1 MAFQLSR
8 HDRSASNTLC
18 CLFAAISVHLL
29 CFLTSAYATE
39 SPPVHHPLSTVYHFA
54 PFQQEQN
61 DPEKTIVHPDRH
73 QLMQELLRARDMMIT
88 NPYEGLKVLE
98 ENQSQ
103 AKQLT
108 DTVLGMYYEAKAV
121 YYGISQ
127 REDSSL
133 HYLEKAL
140 PLYQVNSARQNR
152 ALWMIGMRHF
162 HLGNRDNSMKYLR
175 SALDMATVRNDSFLI
190 ATVLGDI
197 GSYLRADNDYD
208 AAAKYLEEA
217 LVFADNPKNEK
228 QLRTKYT
235 LTQRMGT
242 LALDQGD
249 NELAIKLF
257 NEVMAFYKGKDN
269 HQYLATLI
277 STAGAYLQLNR
288 LDTAAQTYL
297 RAAKLSSETNNKGFE
312 GFALGMAGRCF
323 ATQKKFELAER
334 YFSESLD
341 VLALTNFLHKYKIL
355 GFYME
360 MLLEQGREKRALE
373 VYNRPDL
380 QDQLDDV
387 DLNTKP
393 YLFTQYAIANLRT
406 GNLERAES
414 LFKEVII
421 LEDSISTMNSEQ
433 LAVKIKEK
441 YKTDL
446 LAAEKER
453 LEASNE
459 LLELQASSRLRLIIL
474 GFGLSFF
481 LIAFIII
488 YSRMSRQRR
497 IFQEEK
503 ISLTTTRNQLLES
516 KASADQEVI
525 RLNEEMVAQQQR
537 ELQAHAVQSGQFFE
551 QLDKLDKYLE
561 DNDLAGARKHLDRIK
576 REIDFWDKFKDRFIQ
591 ANPAFMDN
599 LHAVYPDLTRSELE
613 FAALIRSGMSN
624 KELARLFQIS
634 EEGIYKR
641 RSRIAKKL
649 NLESSRDLDQ
659 ALLEIA

>member
-1 MAFQLSR
+1 MTFLSER
-8 HDRSASNTLC
+8 HDLSASSTLS
-18 CLFAAISVHLL
+18 CLILAVCLYFFVAPKSMEAA
-29 CFLTSAYATE
+29 
-39 SPPVHHPLSTVYHFA
+39 SPPTLLESIEPYEFD
-54 PFQQEQN
+54 PFQAPQT
-61 DPEKTIVHPDRH
+61 DPETSSARMDR
-73 QLMQELLRARDMMIT
+73 QLLMKELQRARNLMIT
-88 NPYEGLKVLE
+88 DPYEGLKVLE

-103 AKQLT
+103 AKQLA

-140 PLYQVNSARQNR
+140 PLYQVNSALQNR
-152 ALWMIGMRHF
+152 TLWMIGMRHF
-162 HLGNRDNSMKYLR
+162 HLGDRDNSMKYLR

-217 LVFADNPKNEK
+217 LVFAENPKNEK

-341 VLALTNFLHKYKIL
+341 VLAQTNFLHKYKIL

-561 DNDLAGARKHLDRIK
+561 SNDLTGARKHLDRIK
-576 REIDFWDKFKDRFIQ
+576 RENDFWDKFKDRFIQ